1 MLREKGQ
8 ISFDFL
14 MGIVVFLFTLMFVIQ
29 FIPGLFISTSGEGS
43 LDSVAYRTANL
54 LVEDPGWWENS
65 THNGTNWEIHI
76 GNISRIGLA
85 EDEFPDIRRT
95 YTPNKL
101 NRSKMQQLMELNET
115 MIVNNLGLYDM
126 ISGTKINYGYNI
138 SIDKNGDPL
147 IINGS
152 IINFGKIP
160 STNQDRFRIS
170 RTVLVETGR
179 IAEFSVDELSCWNLS
194 NESVYISVTGPQN
207 DSVIIQIIEFNF
219 NTTNSTFHHANL
231 NGTNIS
237 SNNYSVYKKTNTSKF
252 INVSQSL
259 PVNITNVSS
268 LRFVFNN
275 NLFPTNATYW
285 LELNFTN
292 FTNASLNSTIPV
304 TYNNRSKPLF
314 EPANLVVRVWK

>member
-1 MLREKGQ
+1 
-8 ISFDFL
+8 

-126 ISGTKINYGYNI
+126 ISGTWVEYGYNI
-138 SIDKNGDPL
+138 TCELVNRSVIPEGHTITL
-147 IINGS
+147 
-152 IINFGKIP
+152 GKIP
-160 STNQDRFRIS
+160 PISQDLFKVS
-170 RTVLVETGR
+170 RLVLLETVDS
-179 IAEFSVDELSCWNLS
+179 ANL
-194 NESVYISVTGPQN
+194 NADDLTCINTPNDKATINVTGPKSE
-207 DSVIIQIIEFNF
+207 DVIIQITGF
-219 NTTNSTFHHANL
+219 NTTGPNSDYLGAKLITTFMTPL
-231 NGTNIS
+231 DDPPPPSDYIL
-237 SNNYSVYKKTNTSKF
+237 YKKSNTSDFF
-252 INVSQSL
+252 IVSAFPL
-259 PVNITNVSS
+259 ELNTTDTLRFIFNSS
-268 LRFVFNN
+268 L
-275 NLFPTNATYW
+275 FPGNDTYM
-285 LELNFTN
+285 LELNFKQLV
-292 FTNASLNSTIPV
+292 FTVEGPPFIEYENCV
-304 TYNNRSKPLF
+304 TSRYNIATLTVK
-314 EPANLVVRVWK
+314 VWE

>member
-1 MLREKGQ
+1 MLRDKGQ

-14 MGIVVFLFTLMFVIQ
+14 IGIVVFLFTLMFVIQ

-65 THNGTNWEIHI
+65 THNGTNWEINI

-101 NRSKMQQLMELNET
+101 NRSKIQQLMELNET
-115 MIVNNLGLYDM
+115 MIINNLGLYDM
-126 ISGTKINYGYNI
+126 VSGTKINYGYNI

-152 IINFGKIP
+152 IINIGKIP
-160 STNQDRFRIS
+160 PANQDRFRIS
-170 RTVLVETGR
+170 RTVLVETGK
-179 IAEFSVDELSCWNLS
+179 IAEFSVDELSSWNLS
-194 NESVYISVTGPQN
+194 NESVYINVTGPQN

-219 NTTNSTFHHANL
+219 NTTNSTFHHAKL

-275 NLFPTNATYW
+275 SMFPTNVTYW
-285 LELNFTN
+285 IELSFTN
-292 FTNASLNSTIPV
+292 FTNASLSSAIPV
-304 TYNNRSKPLF
+304 EYNNRTQPLF
-314 EPANLVVRVWK
+314 EPANLVVGVWK

>member
-1 MLREKGQ
+1 MLRDKGQ
-8 ISFDFL
+8 LSFDFL
-14 MGIVVFLFTLMFVIQ
+14 LGIIVFLFTLMFVIE

-76 GNISRIGLA
+76 ENISRIGLA

-101 NRSKMQQLMELNET
+101 NRSKIQQLMELNET
-115 MIVNNLGLYDM
+115 MIINNLGLYDM

-138 SIDKNGDPL
+138 SIDRNDDPL

-160 STNQDRFRIS
+160 PTNQDRFRIS

-194 NESVYISVTGPQN
+194 NESVYINVTGPQN

-231 NGTNIS
+231 SGTNIS

-275 NLFPTNATYW
+275 SMFPTNVTYW
-285 LELNFTN
+285 IELSFTN
-292 FTNASLNSTIPV
+292 FTNASLSSAIPV
-304 TYNNRSKPLF
+304 EYNNRTQPLF

>member
-1 MLREKGQ
+1 MLRDKGQ

-95 YTPNKL
+95 YTSNKL

-194 NESVYISVTGPQN
+194 NESVYINVTGPQN

-231 NGTNIS
+231 NGTSIS

-275 NLFPTNATYW
+275 SLFPTNATYW

-292 FTNASLNSTIPV
+292 FTNASLSSAIPV